1 MFNLTMRAMDAAA
14 DYIKETGST
23 KFDWSKTPSIRLSLE
38 MEAANGGKLSFQV
51 ARVACDYAL
60 AKVSELIGGKK

>member
-1 MFNLTMRAMDAAA
+1 MRAMDAAR

-23 KFDWSKTPSIRLSLE
+23 KFDWSKTPSIWLSLE

-51 ARVACDYAL
+51 ARTACDYAL
-60 AKVSELIGGKK
+60 AEANKLMGERK